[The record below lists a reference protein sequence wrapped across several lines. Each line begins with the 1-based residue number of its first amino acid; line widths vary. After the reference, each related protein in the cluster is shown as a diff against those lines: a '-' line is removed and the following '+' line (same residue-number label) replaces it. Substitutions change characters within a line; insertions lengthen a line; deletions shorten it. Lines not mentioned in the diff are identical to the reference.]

1 MRSDNIH
8 IPKSIADAFDHV
20 EVLSVTG
27 GMGLVFQCVSKG
39 RVTAVKCIKED
50 PSDPDLIARFKREI
64 RILRTLDHPNVIKI
78 FRVNDSTPPYWY
90 EMEYAPYGDLKNNI
104 PSIRDNID
112 LIKHIFVQICEGLKY
127 LHSHERIII
136 HRDLKPQNILVFDD
150 NLVKI
155 SDVGLARFVNRD
167 TVSITYTGNSA
178 GTPFYIS
185 PEQIEDF
192 KHVDIRTDIY
202 SLGIIL
208 FEMFTDT
215 QIMAGYDLDSDI
227 PRPFNS
233 LIRKMIKH
241 NKNNRYQTVEELL
254 LDYKSRIKIYE
265 EVSPYEH
272 PEKDFEN
279 IINKAKDRG
288 SLVTED
294 LNILDKILRDNLDRS
309 DFLAEHIQQIP
320 DFLLKQME
328 DEHSDFLKQIIRY
341 FVDAIDKVMERPFP
355 FGMMN
360 PSTDFLTKLFKLTQN
375 PAIKSMCLE
384 RIVFMA
390 CSMNQFYSMRKL
402 TSLLS
407 TIHSDQ
413 EIDLVFECLSNE
425 NDRNYVYSSARDYDL
440 HPRLRAFL
448 VPKKDVVLHKLMPPR
463 GIA

>member
-1 MRSDNIH
+1 MTSDNIL
-8 IPKSIADAFDHV
+8 IPKSITDSFDHV
-20 EVLSVTG
+20 DLLSVIG
-27 GMGLVFQCVSKG
+27 GMGLVFKCVSKD
-39 RVTAVKCIKED
+39 RVTAVKCVKED
-50 PSDPDLIARFKREI
+50 PNDPDFIARFKREI

-78 FRVNDSTPPYWY
+78 FRVNDSTLPYWY
-90 EMEYAPYGDLKNNI
+90 EMEHAPCGDLKNNI
-104 PSIRDNID
+104 PLIKDNID
-112 LIKHIFVQICEGLKY
+112 LIKDTFVQICKGLKY
-127 LHSHERIII
+127 LHNHERIII

-185 PEQIEDF
+185 PEQINDF

-208 FEMFTDT
+208 FEMFTGSPN
-215 QIMAGYDLDSDI
+215 MAGYDLDSNV

-233 LIRKMIKH
+233 LIRKMIMH

-279 IINKAKDRG
+279 TINKAKNRG
-288 SLVTED
+288 SLVSKD
-294 LNILDKILRDNLDRS
+294 LNILDKILHDNLDRP
-309 DFLAEHIQQIP
+309 DFLAEHIQKIP

-328 DEHSDFLKQIIRY
+328 DEHQDFLKQIIRY
-341 FVDAIDKVMERPFP
+341 FLDATDKIMESLFP

-360 PSTDFLTKLFKLTQN
+360 PWTDFLTKLFKLTQN
-375 PAIKSMCLE
+375 AAIKSMCLK

-390 CSMNQFYSMRKL
+390 CSMNQFYSMGKL

-407 TIHSDQ
+407 TIHLDQ

-440 HPRLRAFL
+440 NPRLRAFL
-448 VPKKDVVLHKLMPPR
+448 APKKDK
-463 GIA
+463 

>member
-1 MRSDNIH
+1 MTSNNI
-8 IPKSIADAFDHV
+8 PVLKSIADTFDHA
-20 EVLSVTG
+20 EVLSAIG
-27 GMGLVFQCVSKG
+27 GMGLVFKCMSED
-39 RVTAVKCIKED
+39 RATAVKCIKED
-50 PSDPDLIARFKREI
+50 PNDPGFIARFKREI

-78 FRVNDSTPPYWY
+78 FRVNDSTLPYWY
-90 EMEYAPYGDLKNNI
+90 EMEYAPYEDLKNNI

-112 LIKHIFVQICEGLKY
+112 LIKNIFVQICEGLKY
-127 LHSHERIII
+127 LHNHERIII

-167 TVSITYTGNSA
+167 TVSITYTGDSA

-185 PEQIEDF
+185 PEQINDF

-215 QIMAGYDLDSDI
+215 PNMASFDLDSDI

-233 LIRKMIKH
+233 LIRKMIMH

-272 PEKDFEN
+272 PEKDFEK
-279 IINKAKDRG
+279 IINKTKDRG
-288 SLVTED
+288 SLGTED
-294 LNILDKILRDNLDRS
+294 LTMLDRILSDNLDRP

-328 DEHSDFLKQIIRY
+328 DEYLDFLKQITRY
-341 FVDAIDKVMERPFP
+341 FVDAINKIMESPFP

-360 PSTDFLTKLFKLTQN
+360 PWTDFLTKLFKLTRN
-375 PAIKSMCLE
+375 LTIKLMCLE

-390 CSMNQFYSMRKL
+390 CSMNQFYSMDKL
-402 TSLLS
+402 TNLLS

-425 NDRNYVYSSARDYDL
+425 NDRNYVYSSARDYNL

-448 VPKKDVVLHKLMPPR
+448 ASKKDEE
-463 GIA
+463 AN